1 MIDMLCGK
9 SITCNI
15 GQLHSLALIIYM
27 TTSII
32 RVPENVTLKCNYE
45 MYAEG
50 VYILVHTHPQH
61 ILHNFSS

>member
-1 MIDMLCGK
+1 MWEINYLQHW
-9 SITCNI
+9 SITQFRAHYIHDHIDQN
-15 GQLHSLALIIYM
+15 Q
-27 TTSII
+27 
-32 RVPENVTLKCNYE
+32 VPENITLKCNCE